1 MYDKSVRPL
10 FLLLV
15 LALLM
20 TTSACT
26 PQSPLTAKTP
36 VTVLGTL
43 AASGMPDAVEARIV
57 ISRNKHV
64 VEETVPVIN
73 NEFSATLQVP
83 IGEWEVTVL
92 LVDAQGIVLFS
103 SKAQTM
109 QIARDRPQLL
119 ELVLR
124 AADSKVQVSID
135 LEQYVF
141 RHVAMRA
148 RIHFDDEVYEVTRE
162 DTTSPLE
169 TIIDLAPGSYEFKIE
184 LYTESFRIGD
194 RLGPGVWEVIHVTE
208 NEELFIH
215 WSPASEALQ
224 VSGRVETLLPA
235 PGNVVLST
243 APEGVSLTWDPV
255 MNQEVSG
262 YFVFA
267 QVSPLERFQLLN
279 PVPVGEPHFTHGI
292 ELEYPPEINYVV
304 AAVSANGFV
313 GYYSQPQVWRP

>member
-148 RIHFDDEVYEVTRE
+148 RIHFDDEVYEVTR
-162 DTTSPLE
+162 
-169 TIIDLAPGSYEFKIE
+169 
-184 LYTESFRIGD
+184 
-194 RLGPGVWEVIHVTE
+194 
-208 NEELFIH
+208 
-215 WSPASEALQ
+215 
-224 VSGRVETLLPA
+224 
-235 PGNVVLST
+235 
-243 APEGVSLTWDPV
+243 
-255 MNQEVSG
+255 
-262 YFVFA
+262 
-267 QVSPLERFQLLN
+267 
-279 PVPVGEPHFTHGI
+279 
-292 ELEYPPEINYVV
+292 
-304 AAVSANGFV
+304 
-313 GYYSQPQVWRP
+313 